1 MSLTQES
8 VLSLLVSE
16 GGRVKKSELV
26 RKFKGS
32 VDCGDPAE
40 KERNRELFKTFVN
53 NVAVVR
59 EIDGVRYV
67 VVKNVYQH
75 LLEGVQTE
83 SSREEEPGSEGPA
96 GTGEQQRL
104 PVRDQGSAGPGEDEP
119 DVPDLGEASESSE
132 NPTELLCP
140 IQLALQ
146 RTKFTDVRV
155 KRMLNFEIQ
164 SQDKNGDGCFTR
176 GEATKSKTIKSK
188 PFALPLR
195 VPPSSTRVEVRK
207 LKVEPDDPPESP
219 TPDAHRYKRRPP
231 SVEDRTGGSVG
242 SPQLRRA
249 VKSTKASE
257 EQKENRVPSLVPLEQ
272 SEHEWLVKCAA
283 GHWSQAY
290 GLLLRDSQLAE
301 KRDFMSGFT
310 ALHWAAK
317 CGNSDMLTKIVDLS
331 RQGGVEVDINART
344 HGGYTPLHIAALHD
358 QEYIMATLVGEHN
371 ADVRVRDNCGKRAY
385 HYLHK
390 GVSKSVREM
399 LSEPKARPAPDTS
412 PPEKEEPELFPDL
425 PKGLHSIS
433 RLFQPHVTGLKKKP
447 KQRSALYSLSDD
459 PGEEREDSG
468 FRQRVLSEAF
478 I

>member
-26 RKFKGS
+26 RKFKDS
-32 VDCGDPAE
+32 VDCVDPAQ
-40 KERNRELFKTFVN
+40 KERNKELFKTFVN

-67 VVKNVYQH
+67 VVKKVYQH
-75 LLEGVQTE
+75 LLEGAQTE
-83 SSREEEPGSEGPA
+83 SEEEPGGEGPA
-96 GTGEQQRL
+96 GAGEQQRL

-119 DVPDLGEASESSE
+119 DGPDLDQASESSD
-132 NPTELLCP
+132 NPTEPLCP
-140 IQLALQ
+140 IQLALR
-146 RTKFTDVRV
+146 RTRFTDVRV
-155 KRMLNFEIQ
+155 KRMLHFEVQ
-164 SQDKNGDGCFTR
+164 SQGTSGDGCFTR
-176 GEATKSKTIKSK
+176 GEAIKSKTIQSK

-195 VPPSSTRVEVRK
+195 CPPSVTRVEVHK
-207 LKVEPDDPPESP
+207 LKVDHDDPPEGP
-219 TPDAHRYKRRPP
+219 TPDAYRSKRGPP
-231 SVEDRTGGSVG
+231 SVEDRTGSSVG
-242 SPQLRRA
+242 SPQLRRL

-257 EQKENRVPSLVPLEQ
+257 EQKENRVPSLVPLEP

-310 ALHWAAK
+310 GLHWAAK
-317 CGNSDMLTKIVDLS
+317 WGNSDMLTKIVDLS
-331 RQGGVEVDINART
+331 RQGGVELDINART

-358 QEYIMATLVGEHN
+358 QEYIIATLVGEHN

-390 GVSKSVREM
+390 GVAKSVREM
-399 LSEPKARPAPDTS
+399 LSEPKVQPAPDRA
-412 PPEKEEPELFPDL
+412 PPEREEPELFPDL

-459 PGEEREDSG
+459 PAEEREDSG
-468 FRQRVLSEAF
+468 FRKRVLSEAL